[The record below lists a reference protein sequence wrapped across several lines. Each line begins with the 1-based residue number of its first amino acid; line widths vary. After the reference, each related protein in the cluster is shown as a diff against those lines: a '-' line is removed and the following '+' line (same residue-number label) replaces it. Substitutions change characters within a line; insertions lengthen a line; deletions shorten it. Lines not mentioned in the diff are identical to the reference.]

1 MARERKEKEERE
13 RFVKEAAE
21 KKAAEREEIIKEAK
35 RFILYKKPMCRQINQ
50 GLLISEVFKNKL
62 LQMSWYNNDIKIIIN
77 QYVNIK

>member
-21 KKAAEREEIIKEAK
+21 KKAAEREEIIKQAK

-50 GLLISEVFKNKL
+50 GLLISEVFT
-62 LQMSWYNNDIKIIIN
+62 IITNVI
-77 QYVNIK
+77 I